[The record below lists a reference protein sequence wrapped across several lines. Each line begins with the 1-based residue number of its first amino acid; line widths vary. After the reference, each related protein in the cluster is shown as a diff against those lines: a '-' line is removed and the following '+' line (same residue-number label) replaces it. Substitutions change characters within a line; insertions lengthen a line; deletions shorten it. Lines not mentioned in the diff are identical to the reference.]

1 MDTTNGTVKLV
12 AELDLTERLELLRD
26 PKGTYSSKD
35 LGRALNRAAKNIDAI
50 CQKLPLQIADQA
62 LTYEARFV
70 QLTTGIF
77 SHMVTEG
84 LPAKALAR
92 RAQPH
97 TVEEMFWRQ
106 YDHLHEL
113 LGEAIE
119 AEVESRAIQATEKLV
134 AEALTVHKREQKLL
148 DDQYQSLQEAH
159 QSLQARYEAALL
171 EIETLE
177 QYKSELDTL
186 TQPPQEVAMPKVQ
199 VNKEERIRI
208 SQAAKMLGIGSKE
221 FIATLHELEHSQ
233 YSHHANTLKDPEII
247 DHVAEVLG
255 LKVQAAA

>member
-1 MDTTNGTVKLV
+1 MAD
-12 AELDLTERLELLRD
+12 LDLATRLEMLRD
-26 PKGTYSSKD
+26 PKATYSTKD
-35 LGRALNRAAKNIDAI
+35 LGRALSRAAQNVDDI
-50 CQKLPLQIADQA
+50 CKKLPQQTDDHS

-70 QLTTGIF
+70 QLTIAIF

-84 LPAKALAR
+84 LPAKALGR

-113 LGEAIE
+113 LDEAIE
-119 AEVESRAIQATEKLV
+119 GEVENRAVQV
-134 AEALTVHKREQKLL
+134 AENLIADARREFEREQKLL

-177 QYKSELDTL
+177 QYKTELDTL
-186 TQPPQEVAMPKVQ
+186 TRPSLEEVVMPKKPAQ
-199 VNKEERIRI
+199 KHERIRI
-208 SQAAKMLGIGSKE
+208 SQAAKMLGITSKE
-221 FIATLHELEHSQ
+221 FIATLHAIEHTQ
-233 YSHHANTLKDPEII
+233 YTHHANTLEDPEII
-247 DHVAEVLG
+247 DHVAEVLD
-255 LKVQAAA
+255 LNVRAAA